1 MRSLGGEEAEG
12 GRETTGGSRGT
23 RGSGRGLGHSPH
35 LAWGRREEQGM
46 RWWLSRRT
54 SREVPGTLNLF
65 SFINGQGGFSVNGN
79 DSEMQVQ
86 KGWGLPWDS
95 VVKNL
100 PTSAGDSGLIPGL
113 VGAHA
118 LGAAESI
125 HGS

>member
-1 MRSLGGEEAEG
+1 MEKRLRVGEKRLEAPGVQGEAAVGWGTALTWHGGGE
-12 GRETTGGSRGT
+12 
-23 RGSGRGLGHSPH
+23 
-35 LAWGRREEQGM
+35 EEQGM

-54 SREVPGTLNLF
+54 SREVPETLILF

-113 VGAHA
+113 GGAHA